1 MGDVANL
8 RSARKRQARA
18 KAEIEAAANRI
29 AHGVSKKL
37 KAEAAAERA
46 LASKRLEAH
55 QRPERGDVD

>member
-1 MGDVANL
+1 MGEVVNL

-37 KAEAAAERA
+37 KAEAEAERT

-55 QRPERGDVD
+55 RRPGRGDAD

>member
-1 MGDVANL
+1 MGEVVNL

-18 KAEIEAAANRI
+18 KVESEAAANRI

-37 KAEAAAERA
+37 KADAAAERV

-55 QRPERGDVD
+55 RRPERGDAD